1 MLTDTDSTLLKFMFI
16 SDQNSEISQDK
27 YRNIIFE
34 VIISSGL
41 YKRLDCSD
49 EFWDIFRE
57 RKEHNRKKLVYHEIE
72 HVDNPCV
79 LTLAVSPKE
88 YFELFEDKNLNK
100 KHKGI
105 KKGSS
110 GLGFKNVAGRIRSLV
125 NFDTFEQP
133 SQDTKQ
139 VSRFAVVAGEMVKAA
154 VTKTKFSQ
162 LNYKRFYFMTEL
174 SPCRFITQI

>member
-1 MLTDTDSTLLKFMFI
+1 MKIFHVLTDTDSTLLKFMFI

-34 VIISSGL
+34 VTISSEI
-41 YKRLDCSD
+41 YKRFDFAD

-57 RKEHNRKKLVYHEIE
+57 RKEHKRKKLVYYEIE

-79 LTLAVSPKE
+79 LTLVVSLKE

-105 KKGSS
+105 KKGH
-110 GLGFKNVAGRIRSLV
+110 LGS
-125 NFDTFEQP
+125 
-133 SQDTKQ
+133 
-139 VSRFAVVAGEMVKAA
+139 VS
-154 VTKTKFSQ
+154 KTLLEE
-162 LNYKRFYFMTEL
+162 LNH
-174 SPCRFITQI
+174 